1 MRNGLKKLFL
11 KLAFLVIISI
21 FSYIF
26 LDIEN
31 TTPFL
36 FAVLLPL
43 SEFFFLEPYDHF
55 KSKNE

>member
-31 TTPFL
+31 TTQLL
-36 FAVLLPL
+36 FVLLVTL
-43 SEFFFLEPYDHF
+43 FVFFFIENYDQF
-55 KSKNE
+55 KSKNK

>member
-11 KLAFLVIISI
+11 KLICLVIISI

-31 TTPFL
+31 TTHML
-36 FAVLLPL
+36 FVLLVTL
-43 SEFFFLEPYDHF
+43 FVFFFIENYDHL
-55 KSKNE
+55 KSKNK

>member
-11 KLAFLVIISI
+11 KLIFLVIISI

-31 TTPFL
+31 TTHLL
-36 FAVLLPL
+36 FVLLMSL
-43 SEFFFLEPYDHF
+43 FMFFYIENYDHF
-55 KSKNE
+55 KSKNK

>member
-11 KLAFLVIISI
+11 KLTFLVIISI

-31 TTPFL
+31 TTHILFVLLVTL
-36 FAVLLPL
+36 FA
-43 SEFFFLEPYDHF
+43 FFFIENYDHF
-55 KSKNE
+55 KSKNK

>member
-31 TTPFL
+31 TTQIL
-36 FAVLLPL
+36 FVLLVTL
-43 SEFFFLEPYDHF
+43 FVFFFIENYDHF
-55 KSKNE
+55 KSKNK